1 MTVVY
6 EAKLSPDMIWLAIML
21 ISFMLSVGFSGL
33 GWGFGVPQVC
43 VVATELALVQ
53 CFAIRFLTNPKTIM
67 QSQQTSVINRDSD
80 PPGGRTS
87 PQSDHHGSEGGHQGW
102 SQPISGF

>member
-1 MTVVY
+1 MLKLVY
-6 EAKLSPDMIWLAIML
+6 RSGGQLLAATM
-21 ISFMLSVGFSGL
+21 VC
-33 GWGFGVPQVC
+33 GV
-43 VVATELALVQ
+43 AAELALVQ

-87 PQSDHHGSEGGHQGW
+87 PQSDHHGSEGGHDQKNKTLSFFIFYNFVVLGP
-102 SQPISGF
+102 SFPQMR

>member
-1 MTVVY
+1 
-6 EAKLSPDMIWLAIML
+6 ML
-21 ISFMLSVGFSGL
+21 ESSVC
-33 GWGFGVPQVC
+33 GV
-43 VVATELALVQ
+43 AAELALVQ

-87 PQSDHHGSEGGHQGW
+87 PQSDHHGSEGGHDKKKTLSFLGPSFPQMR
-102 SQPISGF
+102 

>member
-1 MTVVY
+1 M
-6 EAKLSPDMIWLAIML
+6 
-21 ISFMLSVGFSGL
+21 
-33 GWGFGVPQVC
+33 C

-87 PQSDHHGSEGGHQGW
+87 PQSDHHGSEGGHDQKNKTLSFFIFYNFVVLGP
-102 SQPISGF
+102 SFPQMR